1 MASIA
6 SPTKDITAILNYT
19 DDNGKTP
26 WLYDRPLT
34 KHDKHTTKFYVPI
47 EPVAVTIHDGRARN
61 DLTLD
66 GSSFELVS
74 QTTTLAPE
82 DFYTN
87 PDNKI
92 ENTYYPEME
101 AFLEQHLGAAKVM
114 IFNHQVRNEVK
125 SSSGGSVVGYARGIH
140 VDYAPSWAEEH
151 FCDLLQEKLAD
162 DEREI
167 ARLSKGRFVLLN
179 AWRSISHQP
188 IQQDTLAVCDE
199 GSVIRPDDYIASD
212 FYGKTSSGKQIRMA
226 SRNASKHRWYYY
238 PQMTRD
244 DVLLMKM
251 YDSDTTK
258 AARSCFHTAFT
269 DPTAPDDAP
278 ARESIEIRAVAY
290 FPDYEPNTCPPLSRG
305 TKVVAQASDITASE
319 AEARI
324 RTTVENLF
332 FFPLPVQWMYRY
344 AMRSGR
350 TGAPAV
356 IQMLL
361 ADPGNRLGLERA
373 HDSVKADATALL
385 LKDDK
390 FATRADMMKQRL
402 EQAILERRRLSP
414 WTWWLSPYNW

>member
-6 SPTKDITAILNYT
+6 LPTKDITAILNYT

-34 KHDKHTTKFYVPI
+34 KHDKHTAKFYVPI
-47 EPVAVTIHDGRARN
+47 EPVAVTVHDGRARN

-74 QTTTLAPE
+74 QTTALAPE
-82 DFYTN
+82 DFHTN

-92 ENTYYPEME
+92 ESTYYPEME
-101 AFLEQHLGAAKVM
+101 AFLEQHLGAAKV
-114 IFNHQVRNEVK
+114 IFFNHQVRDEVK
-125 SSSGGSVVGYARGIH
+125 SGSGRCVGGYARGIH
-140 VDYAPSWAEEH
+140 VDYAPSWAEER

-167 ARLSKGRFVLLN
+167 ARLSNGRFVLLN
-179 AWRSISHQP
+179 AWRNISHQP

-199 GSVIRPDDYIASD
+199 GSVIKPDDYIASD

-258 AARSCFHTAFT
+258 TARSCLHTAFT
-269 DPTAPDDAP
+269 ETTAPDDAP
-278 ARESIEIRAVAY
+278 ARDR
-290 FPDYEPNTCPPLSRG
+290 L
-305 TKVVAQASDITASE
+305 
-319 AEARI
+319 
-324 RTTVENLF
+324 
-332 FFPLPVQWMYRY
+332 
-344 AMRSGR
+344 RS
-350 TGAPAV
+350 
-356 IQMLL
+356 
-361 ADPGNRLGLERA
+361 
-373 HDSVKADATALL
+373 AL
-385 LKDDK
+385 
-390 FATRADMMKQRL
+390 
-402 EQAILERRRLSP
+402 
-414 WTWWLSPYNW
+414 

>member
-6 SPTKDITAILNYT
+6 PQPKDVTAILNYT
-19 DDNGKTP
+19 EDNGKTP

-47 EPVAVTIHDGRARN
+47 EPVSVTIHDGRARS
-61 DLTLD
+61 DLSLD
-66 GSSFELVS
+66 GHSFVLVS
-74 QTTTLAPE
+74 QTTTLTPE

-87 PDNKI
+87 PDSKI
-92 ENTYYPEME
+92 ETTYYPEME
-101 AFLEQHLGAAKVM
+101 AYLEQHLGAAKVI

-125 SSSGGSVVGYARGIH
+125 SSSGGAVGGYARGIH

-151 FCDLLQEKLAD
+151 FCDLLREKLAH
-162 DEREI
+162 DEQEI
-167 ARLSKGRFVLLN
+167 ARLSRGRFVILN
-179 AWRSISHQP
+179 AWRNISHQP
-188 IQQDTLAVCDE
+188 IQQDPLAVCDE
-199 GSVIRPDDYIASD
+199 SSVIKPDDYIASD
-212 FYGKTSSGKQIRMA
+212 FYTKTNSGKQIRMA

-258 AARSCFHTAFT
+258 AARSCFHTAFV

-290 FPDYEPNTCPPLSRG
+290 FPDHEPNTCPPLSRG
-305 TKVVAQASDITASE
+305 TKNVSKVSALTATD
-319 AEARI
+319 AATRI
-324 RTTVENLF
+324 RNAVENLF
-332 FFPLPVQWMYRY
+332 YFPLPVQWMYRY

-350 TGAPAV
+350 GGAPAV

-361 ADPGNRLGLERA
+361 MDPGNRLGLERA
-373 HDSVKADATALL
+373 QDSVKAEATELL

-390 FATRADMMKQRL
+390 FATRADIMKQRL
-402 EQAILERRRLSP
+402 EQAIAERRRQSP
-414 WTWWLSPYNW
+414 WTWWMSPYNW